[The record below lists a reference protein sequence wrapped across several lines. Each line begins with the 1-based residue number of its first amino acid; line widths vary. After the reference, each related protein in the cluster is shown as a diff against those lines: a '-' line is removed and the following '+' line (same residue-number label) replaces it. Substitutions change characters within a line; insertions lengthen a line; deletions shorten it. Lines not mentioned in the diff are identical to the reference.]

1 MKHLLLLTVSLL
13 VVACATI
20 DCPMNNTVYSHYVL
34 KGDVDTLKDTLSI
47 ITLRPDSNDAVQLNR
62 SVRTTS
68 FSLPLSYSHESDE
81 LLFLYTDTLNQQVWD
96 TVVVYK
102 SNQPHFESVDC
113 SPSFFHTIQRVSY
126 TQHRIDSIIV
136 NNPNVD
142 YDQKD
147 NFYIYFNSVR

>member
-1 MKHLLLLTVSLL
+1 MKHLLFLAVSLL

-68 FSLPLSYSHESDE
+68 FSLPLSYCHESDE
-81 LLFLYTDTLNQQVWD
+81 LLFLYTDTLNQQLLD

-113 SPSFFHTIQRVSY
+113 SPSFFHTIQGVSY
-126 TQHRIDSIIV
+126 TRHRIDSIVV

-147 NFYIYFNSVR
+147 NFYIYFRSVR

>member
-1 MKHLLLLTVSLL
+1 MKYLLFLVVSLL
-13 VVACATI
+13 VAACATI

-68 FSLPLSYSHESDE
+68 FSLPLSYCHESDE
-81 LLFLYTDTLNQQVWD
+81 LLFLYTDTLNQQLLD

-102 SNQPHFESVDC
+102 SNQPHLESVDC
-113 SPSFFHTIQRVSY
+113 TPSF
-126 TQHRIDSIIV
+126 SIR
-136 NNPNVD
+136 
-142 YDQKD
+142 YKA
-147 NFYIYFNSVR
+147 

>member
-1 MKHLLLLTVSLL
+1 MKHLLFLAVSLL

-20 DCPMNNTVYSHYVL
+20 DCPMNNTVYSRYVL
-34 KGDVDTLKDTLSI
+34 KGTADTLKDTLSI

-62 SVRTTS
+62 LVNATS
-68 FSLPLSYSHESDE
+68 FELPMSYSHDADE
-81 LLFLYTDTLNQQVWD
+81 LLFLYTDTLNQQTLD

-113 SPSFFHTIQRVSY
+113 TPSFFHTIQRISY
-126 TQHRIDSIIV
+126 TQHRIDSIVV

-147 NFYIYFNSVR
+147 HIYIYFRSVR

>member
-1 MKHLLLLTVSLL
+1 MKHLLFLAVSLL

-20 DCPMNNTVYSHYVL
+20 DCPMNNTVYSRYVL
-34 KGDVDTLKDTLSI
+34 KGTADTLKDTLSI

-62 SVRTTS
+62 LVNAT
-68 FSLPLSYSHESDE
+68 FFELPMSYSHDADE
-81 LLFLYTDTLNQQVWD
+81 LLFLYTDTLNQQSLD

-113 SPSFFHTIQRVSY
+113 TPSFFHTIQRISY
-126 TQHRIDSIIV
+126 TQHRIDSIVV

-147 NFYIYFNSVR
+147 HIYIYFRSVR